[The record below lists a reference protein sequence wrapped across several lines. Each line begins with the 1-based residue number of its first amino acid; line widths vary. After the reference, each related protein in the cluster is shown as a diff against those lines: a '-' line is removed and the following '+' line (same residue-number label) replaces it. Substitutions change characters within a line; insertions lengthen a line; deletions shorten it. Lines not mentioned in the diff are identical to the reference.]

1 MPPGGQFMCYAK
13 FVFLYPT
20 VSVLTCEGNL
30 LVECQKNQPLLL
42 GKQRSNLMEHILT
55 VSEILFKQK

>member
-1 MPPGGQFMCYAK
+1 MIYAK
-13 FVFLYPT
+13 FIYLYPI
-20 VSVLTCEGNL
+20 VSVLVCEGNL

-55 VSEILFKQK
+55 VSDILFKQK